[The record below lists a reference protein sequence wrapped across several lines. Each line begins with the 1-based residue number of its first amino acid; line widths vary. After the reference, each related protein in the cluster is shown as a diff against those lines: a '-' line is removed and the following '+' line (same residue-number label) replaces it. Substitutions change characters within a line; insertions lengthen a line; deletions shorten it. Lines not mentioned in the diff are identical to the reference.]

1 QLKKQLRKMR
11 KTLDKIILSG
21 FVLMCLNYGNVREAY
36 CARPPQDASVI
47 LIWSHDPNQSC
58 GSDGEIYFCNKD
70 VIKYKIYTFNNSFQE
85 FTEDVRKGRNIP
97 IEVFKYDV
105 CQEGKCE
112 YIVTGLDPSVR
123 HKFVV
128 TANDKIGWETG
139 YSNIASSQESE
150 NNSKNP
156 DENYVNPNS
165 PVQHNLSDASQS
177 GCFLLTIKKTTEK
190 NEKNIR

>member
-1 QLKKQLRKMR
+1 MR

-36 CARPPQDASVI
+36 CARPPQDDSMTLVWNA
-47 LIWSHDPNQSC
+47 LDPNAPPQE
-58 GSDGEIYFCNKD
+58 GTWNRGL
-70 VIKYKIYTFNNSFQE
+70 VGYKIYTFNNSFQE

-97 IEVFKYDV
+97 IATVSKES
-105 CQEGKCE
+105 CQDGECS
-112 YIVTGLDPSVR
+112 YSLTGLDPSIR

-128 TANDKIGWETG
+128 TAYKDTG
-139 YSNIASSQESE
+139 IESKYSNIASSQESE

-177 GCFLLTIKKTTEK
+177 GCFL
-190 NEKNIR
+190 